1 MDDVFLKADKFLV
14 KTKKKKKKVKRAQ
27 VVKILMICPIKVIY
41 MNWFTPPKAP
51 LF

>member
-14 KTKKKKKKVKRAQ
+14 KTKKKVKRAQ

-41 MNWFTPPKAP
+41 MNWFTPPCSK
-51 LF
+51 FG